1 MFRSVSFELR
11 EWEDSE
17 FSIKYLAL
25 HTPNIDV
32 KMMVI
37 REFAKGWVFH
47 LLLSNLT

>member
-1 MFRSVSFELR
+1 MGRRLR
-11 EWEDSE
+11 ILNKNILPS
-17 FSIKYLAL
+17 
-25 HTPNIDV
+25 TPQTIDV